1 MARST
6 PRLSVVDN
14 TSETRPQRGLLII
27 EVLPGGS
34 AEVAGLHPHDLIT
47 RYGEFEVIDKASFFS
62 ARDHYEQANASV
74 AEIVLWRGP
83 TRIVAKVPPGRIGI
97 KCT

>member
-1 MARST
+1 
-6 PRLSVVDN
+6 LSVVDN